1 MRAMDA
7 GDAAT
12 RNFAVQVASRHEGP
26 FHVERVAALWMRIR
40 AEFDY
45 VNDPRGGEY
54 FARASETISN
64 GFAGDCDDFATTLA
78 GSVGAIGGRARVV
91 MMDGPAGGHAYAEA
105 CVDAPP
111 EEVARRLRLHVR
123 RHWDRRLGRL
133 PNLARIHHRTDASCS
148 VWLNLDWNA
157 NYPAGPYGQE
167 RWAVAIE
174 ADGGTETLAPSSGP
188 VGTTAARP
196 TAR

>member
-1 MRAMDA
+1 MDA

-26 FHVERVAALWMRIR
+26 FHVERVAALWKRIR

-54 FARASETISN
+54 FARARDTISN

-105 CVDAPP
+105 CIDAPP

-123 RHWDRRLGRL
+123 RRWDRRLGRV
-133 PNLARIHHRTDASCS
+133 PQTRRRGEVDSS
-148 VWLNLDWNA
+148 VGLK
-157 NYPAGPYGQE
+157 
-167 RWAVAIE
+167 
-174 ADGGTETLAPSSGP
+174 
-188 VGTTAARP
+188 P
-196 TAR
+196 T